1 MKKKIPLPVLKRLPR
16 YYSIVCEYEKEGIV
30 YIKSLEIAKKL
41 YINETQVRK
50 DFALINHSGKP
61 KVGFNVTDLK
71 NHLENFLDIKNI
83 KDSFLVGIGNLGLAI
98 SKYSGFEK
106 YGLSLTAL
114 FDNDPHKVG
123 LKVGDKEVYHIS
135 KFADLAQRM
144 QVKIIILAVP
154 VSEAQ
159 KTANIAVK
167 SGVKAIWNFAP
178 VNLDVPKDVLVI
190 NQDLASDFIALSLQ
204 LNDYILMNQLEWI
217 S

>member
-1 MKKKIPLPVLKRLPR
+1 MSKKIPLPVLKRLPK
-16 YYSIVCEYEKEGIV
+16 YYSIVCEYENKGYD
-30 YIKSLEIAKKL
+30 YIKSVEIAKKL
-41 YINETQVRK
+41 YIDETQVRK

-61 KVGFNVTDLK
+61 KVGFNVYDLK
-71 NHLENFLDIKNI
+71 NHLENYLDIKNL
-83 KDSFLVGIGNLGLAI
+83 KDSFLIGTGNLGLAI

-123 LKVGDKEVYHIS
+123 LKVGDKEVFHIS

-159 KTANIAVK
+159 KMANIAIK
-167 SGVKAIWNFAP
+167 AGVKAIWNFAP
-178 VNLDVPKDVLVI
+178 INLEVPKDVLVT
-190 NQDLASDFIALSLQ
+190 NQDLAADFVVLSLQ
-204 LNDYILMNQLEWI
+204 LNDQKSIK
-217 S
+217 